1 MRLSDGTNSIN
12 VTDEHGFELP
22 IEETGWSS
30 IAQSRQRLLDG
41 AQCIQESKK
50 IAGQP
55 ITLYCDE
62 GTWVYREVITALRE
76 MASKP
81 NQRLVMTRFGEDIA
95 VTFKHDGDTPAI
107 EGKEVRYRAIPPGPK
122 DHMQLTLRLITI

>member
-1 MRLSDGTNSIN
+1 MRLSDETNSIN
-12 VTDEHGFELP
+12 VADEHGIELP

-30 IAQSRQRLLDG
+30 VAQARQRLLDG

-62 GTWVYREVITALRE
+62 NTWVYREVVDALRV
-76 MASKP
+76 MAAIP
-81 NQRLVMTRFGEDIA
+81 NQRLIMTRFGEDIA
-95 VTFKHDGDTPAI
+95 VTFRHDGDTPAVD
-107 EGKEVRYRAIPPGPK
+107 GKMVRYRAIPPKAK
-122 DHMQLTLRLITI
+122 DHILLTLRLITI